1 MGTSDVKKV
10 FKTARTEIYVS
21 SILFTLLDDVLVWQ
35 KKTTVGYFFLNLVF
49 KFGAS
54 SLFP

>member
-10 FKTARTEIYVS
+10 FKTARTEICVS

-35 KKTTVGYFFLNLVF
+35 KKTTVGYFFF
-49 KFGAS
+49 KFGVQIRRFP
-54 SLFP
+54 LFP